1 MAMPATDQV
10 RDLHEGRELSYL
22 KIRLDILYSIY
33 VVFAVAVIVRYLW
46 AIVSLLRGEAP
57 RRSRHHQGEL
67 RTMNLTSPFSL
78 ALIAIVGLSVI
89 GLPVAYAMIG
99 GSILWLF
106 LSGLDMG
113 TAAEQLLNGMMASQL
128 LLAIPLFIL
137 AAEFMNTGSIMD
149 RLLHFCNAIVGRF
162 RGGLAQVNV
171 LQSIIFASMSGSA
184 LADAAASGKLM
195 QTMMTKDGKYPP
207 AFAAALTCV
216 SSVIGP
222 IIPPSIPLVL
232 YALISDT
239 SVGYLFLGGVIPGLL
254 LGAVQ
259 SGLIAA
265 VAKRRNF
272 PVEKRVPLR
281 ELPRITWEAMP
292 ALLMPVILLGC
303 LYSGITTPTEAA
315 AVAAA
320 YALLISGVALPQRR
334 LEGRL
339 PLAGRQRARHGVDR
353 HAHRRRAGVQLRDHG
368 GEHSEDAERV
378 AEGPTSCRRCVP
390 AVRQHPAADPGLLPR
405 RHDDHPRDPPGTD
418 AHRAGAGH
426 RPGAL
431 RRDGVVNIMIGL
443 VTPPYGLL
451 LFMMTK
457 IAGRSAA
464 RHGARGDAVPR
475 T

>member
-1 MAMPATDQV
+1 
-10 RDLHEGRELSYL
+10 
-22 KIRLDILYSIY
+22 
-33 VVFAVAVIVRYLW
+33 
-46 AIVSLLRGEAP
+46 
-57 RRSRHHQGEL
+57 
-67 RTMNLTSPFSL
+67 MNLTSPFSL
-78 ALIAIVGLSVI
+78 ALIAIVGLSLI

-149 RLLHFCNAIVGRF
+149 RLLHFCNAIVGRL

-171 LQSIIFASMSGSA
+171 VQSIIFASMSGSA
-184 LADAAASGKLM
+184 LADAAASGKIM
-195 QTMMTKDGKYPP
+195 QTMMTRDGKYPP

-232 YALISDT
+232 YALVSDT

-281 ELPRITWEAMP
+281 ELPRVTWEAMP

-303 LYSGITTPTEAA
+303 MWSGITTPTEAA

-320 YALLISGVALPQRR
+320 YALLISALLYRSVRLKDVYHSLVSSARVTVSIGMLIAGAMVFNFVITSENIPRTLSAMLKAYELSPLVFLLVVNVLLLILGCF
-334 LEGRL
+334 LEGTTIILVIL
-339 PLAGRQRARHGVDR
+339 PVLIPTAHALGIDLVHFGVI
-353 HAHRRRAGVQLRDHG
+353 
-368 GEHSEDAERV
+368 
-378 AEGPTSCRRCVP
+378 C
-390 AVRQHPAADPGLLPR
+390 
-405 RHDDHPRDPPGTD
+405 
-418 AHRAGAGH
+418 
-426 RPGAL
+426 
-431 RRDGVVNIMIGL
+431 VVNIMIGL

-451 LFMMTK
+451 LFMMNK
-457 IAGRSAA
+457 IADVPLGEMVREVMPFLYVML
-464 RHGARGDAVPR
+464 GALALITLVPGTVLSLPR
-475 T
+475 LLGYTG

>member
-1 MAMPATDQV
+1 
-10 RDLHEGRELSYL
+10 
-22 KIRLDILYSIY
+22 
-33 VVFAVAVIVRYLW
+33 
-46 AIVSLLRGEAP
+46 
-57 RRSRHHQGEL
+57 
-67 RTMNLTSPFSL
+67 MNLTSPFSL
-78 ALIAIVGLSVI
+78 ALIAIVGLSLV

-99 GSILWLF
+99 GSIFWLF
-106 LSGLDMG
+106 ASHLDMG

-149 RLLHFCNAIVGRF
+149 RLLDFCNAIVGRF

-171 LQSIIFASMSGSA
+171 AQSVIFASMSGSA
-184 LADAAASGKLM
+184 LADAAASGKIM
-195 QTMMTKDGKYPP
+195 QTMMTRDGKYPP

-216 SSVIGP
+216 SAVIGP

-265 VAKRRNF
+265 VSKRRNF

-281 ELPRITWEAMP
+281 ELPRVTWEAMP

-303 LYSGITTPTEAA
+303 MWSGITTPTEAA

-320 YALLISGVALPQRR
+320 YAMLISALLYRSVRLKDVYQSLVSSARVTVSIGMLIAGAMVFNFVITSENIPRTLSAMLKAYQLSPLAFLLVVNVILLILGCF
-334 LEGRL
+334 LEGTTIILVIL
-339 PLAGRQRARHGVDR
+339 PVLIPTAQALGIDLVHFGVI
-353 HAHRRRAGVQLRDHG
+353 
-368 GEHSEDAERV
+368 
-378 AEGPTSCRRCVP
+378 C
-390 AVRQHPAADPGLLPR
+390 
-405 RHDDHPRDPPGTD
+405 
-418 AHRAGAGH
+418 
-426 RPGAL
+426 
-431 RRDGVVNIMIGL
+431 VVNIMIGL

-451 LFMMTK
+451 LFMMNK
-457 IAGRSAA
+457 IADVPLRDMV
-464 RHGARGDAVPR
+464 REVMPFLYVMIGALAVMTLVPDTVLLLPR
-475 T
+475 LMGYKG